1 MARSHPRL
9 LVLAA
14 LVAAGSLFASCKGG
28 AKADAAGG
36 AYAAYQPAGFD
47 KLASFV
53 MEALPV
59 DPAADKSVKPKV
71 DESKIPA
78 DVKALNGKDVRI
90 TGFMIPVKLVNGLVT
105 EFLVVK
111 DQTSCCYGGSPNPNH
126 WVMVR
131 LPKGVKN
138 IQDTPVHVYGRL
150 TVGPVFDTSNYLI
163 AIYSMDAEAAVG
175 APDVYIDNG
184 Q

>member
-1 MARSHPRL
+1 MTSVRPSRL
-9 LVLAA
+9 LFAA
-14 LVAAGSLFASCKGG
+14 LLGASLVLGACKGG
-28 AKADAAGG
+28 AKADAAAHAG
-36 AYAAYQPAGFD
+36 YQPAGFD

-53 MEALPV
+53 MEALPI
-59 DPAADKSVKPKV
+59 DPAADKSVKPSI

-78 DVKALNGKDVRI
+78 EVKALSGKDVRV

-105 EFLVVK
+105 EFLLVK
-111 DQTSCCYGGSPNPNH
+111 DQLSCCYGGSPNPNH
-126 WVMVR
+126 WVMVK

-138 IQDTPVHVYGRL
+138 ISDMPVHVYGRL

-163 AIYSMDAEAAVG
+163 AVYSMDAQMAES
-175 APDVYIDNG
+175 APEVAINNG